1 MADLSADQLDLKASI
16 NKSAT
21 IWGSVVGLIVAA
33 IAWFVLGSLDMPMR
47 AIGALVIGGAA
58 GFGIYRWQFGA
69 QSKSAQ
75 CGKCHAAFSIT
86 RTDRKETEAG
96 REDKVER
103 KPQDD
108 GSTEVTRFTE
118 VKFDVVDTYTCASCG
133 DVTTR
138 EYQTTRRENVQTK
151 IDPAPAPEAD
161 TAPAAAVSAAKGA
174 AAPSTGDA
182 PAPKAPSGGLGRG
195 GSSSQ

>member
-1 MADLSADQLDLKASI
+1 MADLSADQLELKASI

-21 IWGSVVGLIVAA
+21 IWGAVLGVIVAI
-33 IAWFVLGSLDMPMR
+33 IAWLVLGSLDSPVR
-47 AIGALVIGGAA
+47 AIGALVLGGAA
-58 GFGIYRWQFGA
+58 GFGIYRWQFGS

-75 CGKCHAAFSIT
+75 CGKCNAAFSIT

-118 VKFDVVDTYTCASCG
+118 VKFDVVDTYTCGSCS
-133 DVTTR
+133 DVTTKK
-138 EYQTTRRENVQTK
+138 YQVTRRENVQTK
-151 IDPAPAPEAD
+151 VDPAPAPAAEP
-161 TAPAAAVSAAKGA
+161 APASAVSAAKGG
-174 AAPSTGDA
+174 AAPSTDS
-182 PAPKAPSGGLGRG
+182 PQPRSPSGGLGRG
-195 GSSSQ
+195 GSGSE

>member
-1 MADLSADQLDLKASI
+1 MTDLSADQHELKASI

-21 IWGSVVGLIVAA
+21 IWGAVLGVIVAI
-33 IAWFVLGSLDMPMR
+33 IAWFVLGSLETPIR
-47 AIGALVIGGAA
+47 AIGALVIGAAA
-58 GFGIYRWQFGA
+58 GFGIYRWQFGS

-86 RTDRKETEAG
+86 RTDRTETEAG

-118 VKFDVVDTYTCASCG
+118 VKSDVVDTYTCSSCS
-133 DVTTR
+133 DATTK
-138 EYQTTRRENVQTK
+138 EYQVTRRENVQTK
-151 IDPAPAPEAD
+151 VDPAPAPAPD
-161 TAPAAAVSAAKGA
+161 AAPAPVVSAANGA
-174 AAPSTGDA
+174 ATSSKVDA
-182 PAPKAPSGGLGRG
+182 PPPSRSGGLGRG
-195 GSSSQ
+195 GSDRK